1 MTTNGLEDSAWNLNI
16 FEKIELVE
24 LKIGNKPLK
33 YMNLLQITAM
43 AKSMTFKMS
52 ELDQNWKVKLKAALN
67 NI

>member
-1 MTTNGLEDSAWNLNI
+1 LNI
-16 FEKIELVE
+16 FEKIDFVE